1 MLRCAALSTR
11 RASSKTLLSRA
22 MSSKIIWTHTDEAP
36 ALASYAL
43 LPVIQR
49 FAKPAGVA
57 IETADISV
65 AARILAQFGLA
76 KDELSEL
83 GVLAQT
89 PEANII
95 KLPNVS
101 ASVPQ
106 LVEAIA
112 ELQSKGYDI
121 PNFVQEPTTAAEKEA
136 TEKYS
141 KVLGSSVNPVLRE
154 GNSDR
159 RVAPPV
165 KAYAQKNP
173 HKMGKWE
180 PASKT
185 HVAHMSEGDFYST
198 EVSTTVPAETS
209 VRIELAKAS
218 GGVEVLKAETK
229 LTAGEVIDASVM
241 RKEALVAY
249 LHKEMADAKAN
260 DLMLSLHLKAT
271 MMKISDPI
279 LFGHAVEAFFDDVFA
294 KHGDVLKAAGANPR
308 NGLAAVLDTVASLPE
323 AQKAAIEADI
333 EANYAKR
340 PGLAMVDSDRGITNL
355 HVPSDVII
363 DASVPCV
370 VRDSG
375 KMWNKDNALED
386 TKLLIPDRSYARFY
400 AAVME
405 DCKVNG
411 QFDVAT
417 MGNVANV
424 GLMAQ
429 KAEEYGSHDKTF
441 EVPEDGTMRVVCT
454 KSSKVLLEHQV
465 APGDIWRMCQTKD
478 EPIKDWVRLAVSRAR
493 ATGAATYFW
502 LDSKRA
508 HDASLIEKINA
519 YLPEHD
525 TTGLEI
531 DIMPPVDAV
540 KKSMERARKGLDTI
554 SVTGNVLR
562 DYLTD
567 LFPILE
573 LGTSA
578 KMLSIVPLLAG
589 GGLFETG
596 AGGSAPK
603 HVQQFVKEGHLRW
616 DSLGEYLA
624 LAVSLEDLGSKS
636 GNSKAL
642 LLGETLNEATGKLLD
657 ENKSPLRK
665 VQQIDN
671 RASTFYIAMYWAEA
685 MAKRGD
691 ADFAEMAKQLQAN
704 EEKIVAELVDC
715 QGPKVDIGGY
725 WMPDEAKTTKAM
737 RPSATLNSILGI

>member
-1 MLRCAALSTR
+1 VMRTSSVLR
-11 RASSKTLLSRA
+11 RASRSL
-22 MSSKIIWTHTDEAP
+22 SSKIIWTKTDEAP
-36 ALASYAL
+36 ALAAYAL
-43 LPVIQR
+43 LPVLQR

-57 IETADISV
+57 VEVSDISV
-65 AARILAQFGLA
+65 ASRILAQFGLA
-76 KDELSEL
+76 KDSLGEL
-83 GVLAQT
+83 GVLAKT

-112 ELQSKGYDI
+112 ELQSKGYAV
-121 PNFVQEPTTAAEKEA
+121 PNFPQSPSTEEEKAIAA
-136 TEKYS
+136 KYA
-141 KVLGSSVNPVLRE
+141 KVLGSAVNPVLRE

-180 PASKT
+180 TTSKT
-185 HVAHMSEGDFYST
+185 HVAHMQDGDFFASETST
-198 EVSTTVPAETS
+198 VVDSPTS

-218 GGVEVLKAETK
+218 GDVSVLKAETT

-241 RKEALVAY
+241 RKQSLVDY
-249 LHKEMADAKAN
+249 LHKEISDAKSN
-260 DLMLSLHLKAT
+260 NLMLSLHLKAT

-294 KHGDVLKAAGANPR
+294 KHGDALKAAGANPR
-308 NGLAAVLDTVASLPE
+308 NGLQDVLDTVASMPA
-323 AQKAAIEADI
+323 AQRTEIESDI
-333 EANYAKR
+333 EACYAKR

-363 DASVPCV
+363 DASVPVV

-375 KMWNKDNALED
+375 RMWNKAGELED

-405 DCKVNG
+405 DCKLNG

-441 EVPEDGTMRVVCT
+441 EVPEAGTMRVVDSNSGKT
-454 KSSKVLLEHQV
+454 LLEHSV

-493 ATGAATYFW
+493 ATGAPAYFW
-502 LDSKRA
+502 LDAARG
-508 HDASLIEKINA
+508 HDASLIEKINQ
-519 YLPEHD
+519 YLPLHD
-525 TTGLEI
+525 TTGLTIE
-531 DIMPPVDAV
+531 IMPPVEAV
-540 KKSMERARKGLDTI
+540 KSSMARARQGLDTI

-624 LAVSLEDLGSKS
+624 LAVSLEDLGVKS
-636 GNSKAL
+636 GNARAT
-642 LLGETLNEATGKLLD
+642 LLGSTLNEATGKLLD

-665 VQQIDN
+665 VKQIDN

-685 MAKRGD
+685 MAKHD
-691 ADFAEMAKQLQAN
+691 PEFTEMATALKAN
-704 EEKIVAELVDC
+704 EEKIVAELIDV
-715 QGPKVDIGGY
+715 QGPSVDLGGY
-725 WMPDEAKTTKAM
+725 WQVDDAKADKAM
-737 RPSATLNSILGI
+737 RPSATLNAILS